1 MFKPTERSRNVH
13 RMSSDS
19 TSSRHFASREAA
31 SRRRELLPRWEYY
44 LVIIVGFITFI
55 FGFISLAVY
64 FAVLYIAPIVSNLT
78 GFTLLQSR
86 FLLFVL
92 SMLTVSGVLLS
103 IYPYSKASNGNSSLF
118 IILSFLASGVA
129 LGVQVYKLAFNGPTW
144 IGLDLLSDRGNT
156 VEMMYLS
163 AVYFV
168 YNLILFVLEYSIM
181 KKEFVE

>member
-1 MFKPTERSRNVH
+1 MFKPIKKTANTN
-13 RMSSDS
+13 S
-19 TSSRHFASREAA
+19 TSSEPIH
-31 SRRRELLPRWEYY
+31 SRRFSSVESKHSKTSFPNWEYY
-44 LVIIVGFITFI
+44 FIIMVGFVTFI

-86 FLLFVL
+86 FLFFI
-92 SMLTVSGVLLS
+92 LTMITANGFLLS
-103 IYPYSKASNGNSSLF
+103 VYPYSKASNGNSSLF
-118 IILSFLASGVA
+118 IILSFVTSGLA

-144 IGLDLLSDRGNT
+144 IGLDLLSEHGNK
-156 VEMMYLS
+156 VEMMYLG

-181 KKEFVE
+181 KKEFEE